1 MAKRKAKRRK
11 PKSRIPRVPRKGVAR
26 ADHINNKA
34 EIVTPPPVVKDATA
48 EEEALKLLKSPN
60 FLNQVV
66 SAAHRVGLVGEEINA
81 LVVYVVGVSR
91 LLANT
96 LCLFVK
102 GASSAGKN
110 FLTDTILSLFPQ
122 TTMENLTSASL
133 RSWNYLG
140 DQLQHKIVYVA
151 ERNQQAGQVHPIRL
165 LISEKILIHWVTV
178 KRDGHFVQEKHV
190 TKGPIAAISTTTRDT
205 VEVDDETR
213 HVSVWMDESPE
224 QTTRIARA
232 ALMEG
237 KSLTNEEVEAWHKI
251 QTLLEKRAEI
261 PIEFPDWFAAMSE
274 LVRNDDIRIRRY
286 FKAFLQAC
294 RVVALIRS
302 FRRAEEQLQQ
312 EGRITVRFSDFAIA
326 ALIFNPVFAQSLDN
340 AKEQDMQT
348 EQHVRRISARNDGK
362 AVSASELAQ
371 EMGISD
377 DKAYRLLRDAAA
389 AGTIVRANQSART
402 NLKLYSPSAKCAF
415 LPDPEEL
422 FHKLADSLPERVTFI
437 HPLTGATVKY
447 SR

>member
-11 PKSRIPRVPRKGVAR
+11 PKSKITRVTRKGMAR
-26 ADHINNKA
+26 ADHINDKA
-34 EIVTPPPVVKDATA
+34 EIVTPAPELKDAAA
-48 EEEALKLLKSPN
+48 EVGALRLLKSPD
-60 FLNQVV
+60 FLNQMV
-66 SAAHRVGLVGEEINA
+66 SAAHRG
-81 LVVYVVGVSR
+81 SR
-91 LLANT
+91 QRGNKCACSLRRRSLSPASEYSV
-96 LCLFVK
+96 FVK

-165 LISEKILIHWVTV
+165 LISEKELIHWVTV
-178 KRDGHFVQEKHV
+178 KHDGHFVQEKHV

-213 HVSVWMDESPE
+213 HISVWMDESPE

-237 KSLTNEEVEAWHKI
+237 KSLTDEEVEAWHRI

-312 EGRITVRFSDFAIA
+312 EERITVRFSDFAIA

-340 AKEQDMQT
+340 AKEQDVQT
-348 EQHVRRISARNDGK
+348 QQHVRRISARNDGK
-362 AVSASELAQ
+362 AVSASELAL
-371 EMGISD
+371 EMAISD

-389 AGTIVRANQSART
+389 SGTIVRANDSTQT
-402 NLKLYSPSAKCAF
+402 NLKLYLPSTKCAF

-422 FHKLADSLPERVTFI
+422 FQKLRDSLPERVRFI
-437 HPLTGATVKY
+437 HPLTGATVEYRRKD
-447 SR
+447 